1 MLSLLL
7 MAALCV
13 AQQKKE
19 LRYSVQAGAI
29 LAVTNDTGSIMVR
42 PASGNQII
50 VSAAPMSTKVEVDG
64 AQAGNRVDI
73 RSHALQKTTGDEG
86 RVDYYVQVPS
96 GTAIILHNG
105 NGALRVQN
113 ASGDV
118 SIDANGGSVEVSES
132 SSVNVRVRTMG
143 ASVIVSGVRK
153 AHVEVSSVS
162 GELTLHNVSGPQ
174 VTAET
179 TGGPIHFIGDC
190 AGGGDY
196 SLSSHTGNIEVI
208 LPANASVDVSA
219 RSVNGTVEDG
229 FQLQPDS
236 HPTMPI
242 TAGKSFAGR
251 ANSGAASLRARTFS
265 GKITVKKQ

>member
-1 MLSLLL
+1 MLSFLL

-19 LRYSVQAGAI
+19 LRYTVQPGAI
-29 LAVTNDTGSIMVR
+29 VAITNDTGSIMVR
-42 PASGNQII
+42 PTSGNQVI
-50 VSAAPMSTKVEVDG
+50 VSAAPMSAKVEVDG
-64 AQAGNRVDI
+64 SQAGNRVDV
-73 RSHALQKTTGDEG
+73 RSHVLQKTAGDEG

-96 GTAIILHNG
+96 GTAIIIHNG
-105 NGALRVQN
+105 TGAVRVQN

-118 SIDANGGSVEVSES
+118 SIDSNAGSAEVSDS
-132 SSVNVRVRTMG
+132 SSANIRVRTMG
-143 ASVIVSGVRK
+143 ASVIVSNVRK
-153 AHVEVSSVS
+153 AHVEASSVS

-174 VTAET
+174 VSADT

-190 AGGGDY
+190 AGGGEY
-196 SLSSHTGNIEVI
+196 SLTSHTGNIEVI
-208 LPANASVDVSA
+208 MPPTASVEVTA

-251 ANSGAASLRARTFS
+251 ANSGAASLRLRTFS
-265 GKITVKKQ
+265 GKIVVKKQ

>member
-29 LAVTNDTGSIMVR
+29 LTITNDTGSIMVR
-42 PASGNQII
+42 PASGNQVL
-50 VSAAPMSTKVEVDG
+50 VSAAPFSAKVEVDG
-64 AQAGNRVDI
+64 AQAGNRVDV
-73 RSHALQKTTGDEG
+73 RSHVLQKTAGDEG

-105 NGALRVQN
+105 TGAVRVQN

-132 SSVNVRVRTMG
+132 SSANVRVRTIG

-162 GELTLHNVSGPQ
+162 GELTLHNVAGPQ
-174 VTAET
+174 VSAET

-190 AGGGDY
+190 AGGGEY
-196 SLSSHTGNIEVI
+196 SLSSHTGNVEVL
-208 LPANASVDVSA
+208 LPGNASVEVTA
-219 RSVNGTVEDG
+219 RSVNGTVEDS

-242 TAGKSFAGR
+242 TSGKSFAGR
-251 ANSGAASLRARTFS
+251 ANSGAASLHLRTFS